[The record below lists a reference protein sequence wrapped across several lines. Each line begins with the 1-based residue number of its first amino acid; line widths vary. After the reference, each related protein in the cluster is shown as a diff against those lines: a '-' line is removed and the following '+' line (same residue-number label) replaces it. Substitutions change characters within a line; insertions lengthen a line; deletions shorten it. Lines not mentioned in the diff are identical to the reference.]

1 MSMSESPRE
10 QTATDAVR
18 ASVAVVEGAIELA
31 RAEAKLALLQARTS
45 VTSAFVVLLCVI
57 TAVSFLELTLI
68 LIAISPL
75 YAALDAGPSSRP
87 LLISLGISVGL
98 VVASGLVARAAW
110 HRMDPRKHSK
120 PSSPPEPSPR

>member
-1 MSMSESPRE
+1 MSETSRE
-10 QTATDAVR
+10 QNVTGDAVR
-18 ASVAVVEGAIELA
+18 ASLAVVEGAIELA
-31 RAEAKLALLQARTS
+31 RAEAKLALLQAKTS

-68 LIAISPL
+68 LIAVSPL
-75 YAALDAGPSSRP
+75 YAALDAGPSTRP

-110 HRMDPRKHSK
+110 LRMDPRKAHK
-120 PSSPPEPSPR
+120 PASPPEPSPR